1 MSTEPES
8 TEDSGPSINLI
19 LRDGEAGEIVLR
31 QIALGFQPLILI
43 EMDQEEE
50 TLTVDSTGLGPTELA
65 ETFELLAGLIREQV
79 PTPAESTTTE
89 ESN

>member
-1 MSTEPES
+1 MSTES
-8 TEDSGPSINLI
+8 AEDSGPAINLI

-31 QIALGFQPLILI
+31 QIALGFQPMILI

-79 PTPAESTTTE
+79 PTPAAPTTE